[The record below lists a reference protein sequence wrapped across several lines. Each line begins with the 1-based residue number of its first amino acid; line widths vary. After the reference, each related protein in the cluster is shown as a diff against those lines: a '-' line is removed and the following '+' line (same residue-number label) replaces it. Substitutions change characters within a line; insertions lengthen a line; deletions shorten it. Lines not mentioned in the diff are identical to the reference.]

1 MEQSEVRKMN
11 IIAHRGASAN
21 ATENTMAAFKKATE
35 MDVSGMET
43 DIRLTKDGVPVLH
56 HDPTLKRLTGS
67 KKAIKHVT
75 LAELKTYTFKKKG
88 YPFRKSGA
96 IVTLE
101 QFLTYMQD
109 FPHITLHLEI
119 KKEPELINNIEEK
132 ILADIQ
138 KRNVTNQIVF
148 SSFNHT
154 CLHRLWELD
163 SHSQIALLFTKQQP
177 KFFDYINH
185 LSMPITSIHP
195 KHTVLTKDMIKQAHQ
210 RGIAVNPFTVNKKRT
225 ARILRKMGV
234 DGLITDHP
242 LLMKKHVTS

>member
-1 MEQSEVRKMN
+1 MN
-11 IIAHRGASAN
+11 IIAHRGASAA
-21 ATENTMAAFKKATE
+21 ATENTMTAFKKAVKSG
-35 MDVSGMET
+35 VSGMET
-43 DIRLTKDGVPVLH
+43 DIRLTKDGIPVLY

-67 KKAIKHVT
+67 KKAIKNLT
-75 LAELKTYTFKKKG
+75 LEELKTYTFKKKG
-88 YPFRKSGA
+88 YPFRKGGA

-132 ILADIQ
+132 IIAGIHKLNI
-138 KRNVTNQIVF
+138 KNQIVF

-154 CLHRLWELD
+154 CLHRLWEL
-163 SHSQIALLFTKQQP
+163 HPHHKIALLFTKQQP
-177 KFFDYINH
+177 QLFEYISH

-195 KHTVLTKDMIKQAHQ
+195 KYTVLTKDMVKQAHQ

-225 ARILRKMGV
+225 ARACQNLGV

-242 LLMKKHVTS
+242 LLMKKHFTS